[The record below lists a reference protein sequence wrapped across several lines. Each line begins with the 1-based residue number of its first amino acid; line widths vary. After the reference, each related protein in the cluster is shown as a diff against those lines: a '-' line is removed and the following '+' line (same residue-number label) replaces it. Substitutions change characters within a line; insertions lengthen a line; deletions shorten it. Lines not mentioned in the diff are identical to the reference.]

1 MRQNPQKLLELYDE
15 TYYWSLKSRAEE
27 EQTLINNALRML
39 LCLQVPLR
47 TADFIFAL
55 CSCEDASLAAE
66 DLVDLCS
73 SFVAVDTEL
82 DIFRFAHL
90 SVREFLETKDDYKP
104 DRNHALVAELCLRY
118 LSSSIVTQ
126 TGNWKN
132 QHAGSE
138 FDPSKSGASSWVLV
152 HRHPSKAP
160 MAIKVPAYA
169 INCHSC
175 GHRMQGTSW
184 YCRSLQGSGQ
194 DFCGDCVERGIVC
207 EHEDRCPLLT
217 SPGYGNNEDLVKKET
232 LDDGNEETPLE
243 APVSTLSTVPIFLNG
258 FHQYSCLY
266 WPFHLKWS
274 MNPQL
279 SNRLQAVSLDFMID
293 GQKRASASFAS
304 WSNIILNTRHFP
316 FKDYTWGYDLRAG
329 ATLDPGVSQPA
340 DCVFIAAIWEFCD
353 MLEMRANIDPETVNT
368 VTQLDGFTALH
379 LASAYGKA
387 RAAQVLLEKGANLEE
402 RNCLGYTVLGIAVE
416 TQHAEIVS
424 LLLEHG
430 ADARKEQQYG
440 YPLQQAVKLGHLAII
455 HLLLKYG
462 AAPEDGG
469 MIDDPVLSL
478 AAATGNEEAMK
489 LLLDSFKSTDSS
501 TKALWK
507 MVTRIQRLMR
517 TEGEAGLLQSL
528 GTWPKST
535 IANQFLGTV
544 LWRAVERQDE
554 ASARLLLA
562 RGADPNTVCE
572 NKTVFRVALRPLF
585 KGNIEQLK
593 FLKMLLAHGATPD
606 IRRNGKS
613 GIEMLMAWG
622 IHFDIIDLVRL
633 CVDSGADLN
642 RACSSLYRDP
652 LFCAVENRNVEIVRF
667 LLQRG
672 ANPQEV
678 SAQFFSGRIKPRDS
692 GKHSLEDSKKIGE
705 LLSAHESTF
714 GLQSG

>member
-15 TYYWSLKSRAEE
+15 NYCQSLESCAEE
-27 EQTLINNALRML
+27 EQTLTKNALRML

-47 TADFIFAL
+47 TGDFILAL
-55 CSCEDASLAAE
+55 CSSEDATLAAE

-104 DRNHALVAELCLRY
+104 DRNHALVAELCLKY
-118 LSSSIVTQ
+118 LSSSIVTR
-126 TGNWKN
+126 TGNWKS
-132 QHAGSE
+132 QQAGSGL
-138 FDPSKSGASSWVLV
+138 DPSKSSASSWVLV

-160 MAIKVPAYA
+160 TAIKVSAYA
-169 INCHSC
+169 INCRSC
-175 GHRMQGTSW
+175 GHRIQDTYW
-184 YCRSLQGSGQ
+184 YCASLQGSGQ
-194 DFCGDCVERGIVC
+194 DFCGDCVEKGVVC

-217 SPGYGNNEDLVKKET
+217 SPGYGNNENLVKKKA
-232 LDDGNEETPLE
+232 LDDGNEDISLE
-243 APVSTLSTVPIFLNG
+243 APVSTLSTVPIFLDG

-266 WPFHLKWS
+266 WPFHLRCS

-279 SNRLQAVSLDFMID
+279 STRLQAVSLDFMI
-293 GQKRASASFAS
+293 GGEQRASASFAS

-316 FKDYTWGYDLRAG
+316 FNDYTWGYDLPADD
-329 ATLDPGVSQPA
+329 TLRTGVSQPA

-353 MLEMRANIDPETVNT
+353 MLEIRVNIEPETVNT
-368 VTQLDGFTALH
+368 VTQLDGLTALH

-387 RAAQVLLEKGANLEE
+387 KAAQILLEKGANLEE
-402 RNCLGYTVLGIAVE
+402 RNCLGYTALGSAVE

-440 YPLQQAVKLGHLAII
+440 YPLQQAVKMGHLAII

-478 AAATGNEEAMK
+478 AAARGNEEAMK
-489 LLLDSFKSTDSS
+489 LLLDSLKSTDSS

-528 GTWPKST
+528 DTWPKST

-544 LWRAVERQDE
+544 LWRAIERQDE
-554 ASARLLLA
+554 SCARLLLA

-572 NKTVFRVALRPLF
+572 DKTVFRVALRRLF

-593 FLKMLLAHGATPD
+593 FLKMLLSHGATPD
-606 IRRNGKS
+606 ISRNGKS

-622 IHFDIIDLVRL
+622 IDFDIIDLVRL
-633 CVDSGADLN
+633 CADSGADLN
-642 RACSSLYRDP
+642 RACSNLYQAP
-652 LFCAVENRNVEIVRF
+652 LFCAVETRNVEMVRF

-672 ANPQEV
+672 ADPQEV
-678 SAQFFSGRIKPRDS
+678 SAQFFSGSIKPRDS
-692 GKHSLEDSKKIGE
+692 GEHSLEDSEEIGD
-705 LLSAHESTF
+705 LLSAHEST
-714 GLQSG
+714 L